1 MGTLNFE
8 LYQALKEANV
18 SEETAKAAATA
29 VASVAE
35 CPVRLSRVE
44 SDITVMK
51 GDIQFLKSDMV
62 LLKWMVGFNLAM
74 TVGVFWK
81 MMKV

>member
-35 CPVRLSRVE
+35 SPVRLSRVE